1 MFKIKDSQFNYS
13 QSNKKQKSNSPI
25 KFISCIFLLLIFI
38 YCYYFYHS
46 ISYKTMNKI
55 KINNKE
61 GNNDDN
67 EINFEHFE
75 ANIFNKIKD
84 RIKGPTL
91 MFLNEYYF
99 INGLIRKYK
108 PKKLLEIGVCSGG
121 MSAVILNAIMDIDD
135 AFLYSCDLEKD
146 NYVHSEYEVGS
157 VVKNNFPEFQ
167 KKWKLYT
174 GNTTAAFIED
184 IGGDIDFVFIDTAHV
199 MPGEVLNMIEI
210 FPFLKK
216 GAIIGFDDIDHQIRS
231 NLYNTNN
238 FYPCNNLLFS
248 ILRGKKIIPIHNKN
262 TFNFKKIGAVI
273 LDDNQ
278 ERYYFEYFYLLTNIW
293 SYMPNKFEIILIRNL
308 ISKYYK
314 PFYLSIFDNALAFN
328 YDRLNKNGLLKK
340 DYILYTFQN
349 SKRKKPFSSYL

>member
-1 MFKIKDSQFNYS
+1 MKHYLT
-13 QSNKKQKSNSPI
+13 KKHKKSNPI
-25 KFISCIFLLLIFI
+25 KIAFFIFLIFI
-38 YCYYFYHS
+38 SIYYYYFYNS
-46 ISYKTMNKI
+46 LLSKT
-55 KINNKE
+55 INAIDNKE
-61 GNNDDN
+61 RNINED

-75 ANIFNKIKD
+75 ANIFDKIKD

-121 MSAVILNAIMDIDD
+121 MSAVILNAIMDRDD
-135 AFLYSCDLEKD
+135 TFLYSCDLEKD
-146 NYVHSEYEVGS
+146 NYINSGYKVGS

-174 GNTTAAFIED
+174 GNTTSAFIEE

-216 GAIIGFDDIDHQIRS
+216 GAIIGFDDIDHQTRS
-231 NLYNTNN
+231 SLYNITN

-248 ILRGKKIIPIHNKN
+248 ILRGKKIIPIKNKN
-262 TFNFKKIGAVI
+262 TFIFSKIGAVI
-273 LDDNQ
+273 LDENQ
-278 ERYYFEYFYLLTNIW
+278 EQYYFEYFYLLTNIW
-293 SYMPNKFEIILIRNL
+293 SYIPNKFEIILIRNL

-314 PFYLSIFDNALAFN
+314 PFYLSMFDKALKFN
-328 YDRLNKNGLLKK
+328 YDRLSKNSMLEK
-340 DYILYTFQN
+340 DYIIYTFKD
-349 SKRKKPFSSYL
+349 SKRIKPFSSHL